1 MVCNYNYLL
10 FFVWLLIVTTDK
22 HLLLFSSVTQSYLT
36 VTPCTARIHCPSPS
50 PGPWSNSCPSSW
62 WCYPTIS
69 YSVGSFSSCLQS
81 FPALRSFPM
90 SQFFSPS
97 GQIIGVS
104 ASALVLPVNI
114 QGWFP
119 LGLTGLISLQYK
131 GFSRVFSSNIVQ
143 KHQFFG
149 TQLSL

>member
-1 MVCNYNYLL
+1 MK
-10 FFVWLLIVTTDK
+10 TDK
-22 HLLLFSSVTQSYLT
+22 HLLLFSSDIQSYLT
-36 VTPCTARIHCPSPS
+36 VTPCTARIHCPSPT
-50 PGPWSNSCPSSW
+50 PRPWSNPCPSSR

-81 FPALRSFPM
+81 FLALRSFPM

-104 ASALVLPVNI
+104 ASASVLPMNI

-119 LGLTGLISLQYK
+119 LGLTGLISLQSK

-149 TQLSL
+149 TQLSLQTNSHIHTCGCMGKP